1 MVWEGDLGTLLV
13 GISVNEVLIT
23 SLASENY
30 AFLAGLDADSSV
42 R

>member
-1 MVWEGDLGTLLV
+1 MAWEGDLGTLLV

-23 SLASENY
+23 
-30 AFLAGLDADSSV
+30 FLAFDNYTFLSGLDADSSV